1 MDAYELDR
9 VITNAIDN
17 IIKQIHVSHNL
28 LEYAVEPADDF
39 EYSVP
44 LFIDSGDASILIHYL
59 VDVDNS
65 GEGISLRFRF
75 DGVLFQNDE
84 IANESDF
91 IAIMDCVNTILN
103 TIDTNN
109 EIYI

>member
-9 VITNAIDN
+9 IVTNAIDN
-17 IIKQIHVSHNL
+17 IIKQIRVSNDI
-28 LEYAVEPADDF
+28 LEYAVEPADDY

-59 VDVDNS
+59 VYVNALGDN
-65 GEGISLRFRF
+65 ISLKFQF
-75 DGVLFQNDE
+75 DGVLFENAE
-84 IANESDF
+84 INNESDF
-91 IAIMDCVNTILN
+91 ITVIDCVDTILN
-103 TIDTNN
+103 TIDTDN

>member
-1 MDAYELDR
+1 MDAYELNR

-17 IIKQIHVSHNL
+17 IIQQIRVSCDL
-28 LEYAVEPADDF
+28 LEYAVESAGDF

-44 LFIDSGDASILIHYL
+44 LFIDSGDASVRIHYL
-59 VDVDNS
+59 VDVDES
-65 GEGISLRFRF
+65 AEGIFLKFRF
-75 DGVLFQNDE
+75 DGALFHNDE
-84 IANESDF
+84 ITNESDF
-91 IAIMDCVNTILN
+91 ITIMDCINTILN